1 MSSSALPQTSLQLSP
16 TIAYY
21 IRKLLRQNLPQLRS
35 IVAKGAALKADEFSN
50 LDDVINSL
58 YLNSEEINS
67 VIHQLEHLTLSHQAL
82 TNQGRNNFGDR
93 RSIEEQLFWLLG
105 YKLESIEFQGNI
117 LIVGGGDERSQLLQ
131 SLAQRGYET
140 QTANSAIATLKQVQ
154 ASTPDL
160 VLLDIAQLKEDSF
173 ALCRQISTSANQ
185 IPILFLGE
193 TEEDCVRAFG
203 VGGADYVQ
211 KPYQLKEILIRIQS
225 HIQRHRRCRSLL
237 EQTTR
242 LEQELKERRQSEER
256 YRSIFENAVDGM
268 FQSTLDGK
276 YLRVNASL
284 AKLYGYDSPKEMMS
298 AIDDIGQQVYILP
311 QRREEFTTCLR
322 ESGVILNFESQIR
335 CRDGKTIWISESARA
350 VKDKYDNL
358 LFYEGRVKDISW
370 RKRAE
375 LTLHHQQQLLFNIIN
390 NTDAL
395 IFVKEYLNTDGTYLL
410 INRQFADEFQV
421 DIDNYEG
428 KTDCDIFSP
437 AVAEAFRA
445 ADQQVL
451 RQRQPIHLEEAVSH
465 GNQTVSWLVTKFPLF
480 NEDGR
485 LYAVCGIATSIPDRI
500 QPKADHKETAK
511 ILQNLQQQAQ
521 EKARLIEQIQASLQ
535 QAQTA
540 LLIQRQDANLGKLTA
555 GIAQEINAQTR
566 SLYGNLKSGTQYVKE
581 LLRLVDLIQQM
592 QPALLDEATTAN
604 NTDLDFLRQD
614 VLRMLSLVRNDTDSI
629 QQLAQAT
636 GSFAQCDRTIKPI
649 DLHEVID
656 TVLLLLSYAL
666 KNISITQYYDCLPKV
681 KCNSGQIS
689 HALMQVMNHAIA
701 SLKTAT
707 SPMIRITTQVLDH
720 QVSIRIV
727 NNGIAH
733 PLPTETSQIIAEHN
747 GAIEYRR
754 NQQGMEVAIVLPI
767 PN

>member
-1 MSSSALPQTSLQLSP
+1 MTFSALPQTSLQLSP

-21 IRKLLRQNLPQLRS
+21 IRKLLRQNLAQLRS
-35 IVAKGAALKADEFSN
+35 VIAKGAALKADEFSN

-58 YLNSEEINS
+58 YLDSGEINS

-82 TNQGRNNFGDR
+82 TNQGRNQFGDHR
-93 RSIEEQLFWLLG
+93 GIEEKIFWLLG
-105 YKLESIEFQGNI
+105 YKLEAIEFQGSI
-117 LIVGGGDERSQLLQ
+117 LMVGIGEERSQILQ
-131 SLAQRGYET
+131 SLTQRGYET
-140 QTANSAIATLKQVQ
+140 QTASSAIAALKQVQ
-154 ASTPDL
+154 ASMPDL
-160 VLLDIAQLKEDSF
+160 ILLDITQLKEDSF
-173 ALCRQISTSANQ
+173 ALCRQISTTQ
-185 IPILFLGE
+185 VPIIFLGDA
-193 TEEDCVRAFG
+193 EEDCIRAFG
-203 VGGADYVQ
+203 VGGADYIQ

-225 HIQRHRRCRSLL
+225 HIQRYRRCRSFV

-242 LEQELKERRQSEER
+242 LEQELKERRQSEEQ

-284 AKLYGYDSPKEMMS
+284 AKLYGYGSPDEMVS
-298 AIDDIGQQVYILP
+298 AIDNIAQQVYVLP

-322 ESGVILNFESQIR
+322 ESGVILNFESQIQ
-335 CRDGKTIWISESARA
+335 CKDGRTIWVSESARA

-410 INRQFADEFQV
+410 INRQFANEFQV

-428 KTDCDIFSP
+428 KTDYDIFPS
-437 AVAEAFRA
+437 AVAEVFRA

-451 RQRQPIHLEEAVSH
+451 QQRQSLHLEE
-465 GNQTVSWLVTKFPLF
+465 TVPHADHPSTCLVTKFPLF

-485 LYAVCGIATSIPDRI
+485 LYAVCGIATSIPDRN
-500 QPKADHKETAK
+500 QPKAGSPQTVKL
-511 ILQNLQQQAQ
+511 LQDLQQQAN
-521 EKARLIEQIQASLQ
+521 EKARLIEQIQSRLQ

-540 LLIQRQDANLGKLTA
+540 LLSQRQDAIMGKLTA
-555 GIAQEINAQTR
+555 GIAQEINAHTR
-566 SLYGNLKSGTQYVKE
+566 SLYGNLKFGTHYVKE
-581 LLRLVDLIQQM
+581 LLRLIDLIQQM
-592 QPALLDEATTAN
+592 HPALLDEATITN

-614 VLRMLSLVRNDTDSI
+614 VLRMLDLVKNDTDSI

-636 GSFAQCDRTIKPI
+636 ERFAQRDSTFKSV

-656 TVLLLLSYAL
+656 TVLLVLSHRL
-666 KNISITQYYDCLPKV
+666 KQSGITITQYYDCLPKV

-689 HALMQVMNHAIA
+689 SALLQVIDHAIA
-701 SLKTAT
+701 SLETAT
-707 SPMIRITTQVLDH
+707 SPTIRITTQVLDP

-733 PLPTETSQIIAEHN
+733 PLPTEIAQIIADHN
-747 GAIEYRR
+747 GTVEYTR
-754 NQQGMEVAIVLPI
+754 NPQGMEVAIALPN
-767 PN
+767 P